1 MKQIYTLCNSE
12 EEANALGHFIISK
25 GYEGVQ
31 NDSFRYCRLAIE
43 LSFMQN
49 IRHHRNYIF
58 VGVDC
63 CRLVVN
69 TNKRAM
75 RKEHSLIYIEKERI
89 FRKLLSFK

>member
-1 MKQIYTLCNSE
+1 MKKIYTLCRTID
-12 EEANALGHFIISK
+12 EAVALAHFIMSK

-31 NDSFRYCRLAIE
+31 NDSFRYCHLEIE
-43 LSFMQN
+43 MSFMQN

-58 VGVDC
+58 VGVDG
-63 CRLVVN
+63 CRLVVS